1 MVSTI
6 RKALTIAGSDSG
18 GGAGI
23 QADLK
28 TFAALGVHG
37 LSVIT
42 SITAQNTYEVRAVFD
57 LPLDIIKT
65 QFEAVVEDIGVDAAK
80 TGMLSR
86 KEVVELVASLLKSYG
101 IPTVVD
107 PVMVAKSG
115 APLLREDAVEA
126 LIKKLIPVATVVT
139 PNRFEAEKITGIQIK
154 SVEDARKVAKV
165 IVEDLGARAAVVK
178 GGHLEGD
185 ESVDVLYVD
194 GVFKEFRGKRVYTK
208 NTHGTGCSFSAA
220 IAAELAKG
228 KPIVEAV
235 RIAKEFITIAIEYGL
250 DIGRGYGPVN
260 PTAWI
265 YIPAEKYFV
274 LENLKKAVEIIE
286 ENGELVSQLIPEVG
300 MNIVMALPKPYTRTV
315 NDVAGIPGRIVRIG
329 NKVKAVSPPE
339 FGASKHMAKAVLIAM
354 KYNEKIRAVA
364 NIRFSEE
371 ILKII
376 ESLGYTVS
384 FYDRSR
390 EPPEIKS
397 VEGASIPWGIEEAIK
412 SIGGKVPDAIYHRG
426 DWGKEPMINIFG
438 ETAVDVAMKIIA
450 IAKKLK
456 KRIDV
461 G

>member
-126 LIKKLIPVATVVT
+126 LVKKLIPVATVVT

-154 SVEDARKVAKV
+154 TVEDARKVAKV

-265 YIPAEKYFV
+265 YIPAEKYLV

-300 MNIVMALPKPYTRTV
+300 MNIVMALPKPYARTV
-315 NDVAGIPGRIVRIG
+315 DDVAGIPGRIVRIG

-339 FGASKHMAKAVLIAM
+339 FGASKHMAKAVLTAM

-376 ESLGYTVS
+376 ENLGYTVS

-456 KRIDV
+456 KRIAAD
-461 G
+461 